1 MDIAAATAI
10 ERRTKLWKENLL
22 GGNGVVIVP
31 IVLFFLLQTG
41 TNLIAFAFNHR

>member
-1 MDIAAATAI
+1 MDIAATTAT

-22 GGNGVVIVP
+22 AGKGAVIVP

-41 TNLIAFAFNHR
+41 ANLIAFAFNHR